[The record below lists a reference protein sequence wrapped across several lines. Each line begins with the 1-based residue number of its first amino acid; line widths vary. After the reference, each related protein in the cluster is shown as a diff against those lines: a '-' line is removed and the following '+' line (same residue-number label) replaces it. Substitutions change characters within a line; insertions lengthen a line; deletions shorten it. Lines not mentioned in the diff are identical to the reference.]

1 MMTMNLILAT
11 DAYKLTHHLQYP
23 QNINKLYSYGE
34 ARVGGKYPTISWFGL
49 SMILH
54 DYFQSQITTEM
65 IDEAE
70 KVAEETFGTK
80 AYFNRSVW
88 EKVRDLG
95 HFPVRIKALPE
106 GMEVPTG
113 TALFTI
119 ESTEDWFATSLNAL
133 EVVLMHVWY
142 PTTIATNSLYI
153 KKRLLPLVEKTGSVD
168 SLPLMVNDFGLRGA
182 TSLESGERGG
192 AAHLLHFRGSDNLAA
207 SNYFAKVYGQ
217 EGRALSIWATEHS
230 VATAY
235 GSGQGEFDYLNAQLD
250 RTPDDAPVSI
260 VIDSYDTF
268 NFVKHVV
275 GSPEMVKRIQER
287 EGRVVLRPDSGDP
300 ITMDLAVLDILAD
313 IFGTEVND
321 KGYKV
326 LRHNVGLIQ
335 GDGMKADTI
344 IKLYEA
350 LIDRGWST
358 DNLVVGSGGGL
369 LQEGFT
375 RDTERFAIKAA
386 YAHTSDGADLA
397 IKKQPKTD
405 PTKASKAGLLKVIV
419 DENGQL
425 QTVPQQTAGKDLLE
439 TVYENGQITAAPIAD
454 IFERAE
460 RHLKDNRQLGRVN
473 G

>member
-1 MMTMNLILAT
+1 MLMNLILAT

-34 ARVGGKYPTISWFGL
+34 ARVGGKYPTVSWFGM

-54 DYFQSQITTEM
+54 DYFQTKITTEM

-70 KVAEETFGTK
+70 KVSEETFGTK
-80 AYFNRSVW
+80 EYFNRSVW

-95 HFPVRIKALPE
+95 YFPVKVKALPE
-106 GMEVPTG
+106 GLEVPTG

-119 ESTEDWFATSLNAL
+119 ESTEEWFATSLNAL
-133 EVVLMHVWY
+133 EVMLMHVWY

-153 KKRLLPLVEKTGSVD
+153 KKRLLPLVEKTGTVEM
-168 SLPLMVNDFGLRGA
+168 LPLMVNDFGLRGA

-207 SNYFAKVYGQ
+207 SNYFAKVYGK

-230 VATAY
+230 VATSY

-250 RTPDDAPVSI
+250 RTPDDAPLSI

-268 NFVKHVV
+268 NFVRHVV
-275 GSPEMVKRIQER
+275 GSEQMVERIKNR

-300 ITMDLAVLDILAD
+300 ITMDLAVLDILAE
-313 IFGTEVND
+313 IFGTDVND

-326 LRHNVGLIQ
+326 LKHNVGLIQ
-335 GDGMKADTI
+335 GDGMKANTI

-350 LIDRGWST
+350 LIERGWST

-386 YAHTSDGADLA
+386 YAHTIEGEDLD

-419 DENGQL
+419 DSSGQL
-425 QTVPQQTAGKDLLE
+425 QTVPQHKEGKDLLQ
-439 TVYENGQITAAPIAD
+439 TVYENGVITPVSADDILKRAAEP
-454 IFERAE
+454 
-460 RHLKDNRQLGRVN
+460 LKEKNSLGREN

>member
-1 MMTMNLILAT
+1 MPMNLILAT

-34 ARVGGKYPTISWFGL
+34 ARVGGLYPTISWFGL

-54 DYFQSQITTEM
+54 DYFQTKVTTEM

-80 AYFNRSVW
+80 TYFNRPVW

-95 HFPVRIKALPE
+95 YFPVRIKALPE
-106 GMEVPTG
+106 GLEVPTG

-119 ESTEDWFATSLNAL
+119 ESTADWFATSLNAL
-133 EVVLMHVWY
+133 EVMLMHVWY

-153 KKRLLPLVEKTGSVD
+153 KKRLLPLVEKTGNVD
-168 SLPLMVNDFGLRGA
+168 LLPLMVNDFGLRGA
-182 TSLESGERGG
+182 TSLQSGQRGG

-207 SNYFAKVYGQ
+207 SNYFEQVYGRA
-217 EGRALSIWATEHS
+217 GRAQSIWATEHS

-268 NFVKHVV
+268 HFVREVV
-275 GSPEMVKRIQER
+275 GSAAMVDRIKKRP
-287 EGRVVLRPDSGDP
+287 GRVVLRPDSGDP

-313 IFGTEVND
+313 IFGTEVNE

-326 LRHNVGLIQ
+326 LKHNVGLIQ

-350 LIDRGWST
+350 LIEKGWST

-386 YAHTSDGADLA
+386 YAHTVDGEDLA

-405 PTKASKAGLLKVIV
+405 LTKASKAGLLKVIV
-419 DENGQL
+419 DDSGQL
-425 QTVPQQTAGKDLLE
+425 QTVPQSQPGKDLLQ
-439 TVYENGQITAAPIAD
+439 TVYEDGQIQTVAID
-454 IFERAE
+454 DVLERAE
-460 RHLKDNRQLGRVN
+460 RHLKEKANLGHVN

>member
-1 MMTMNLILAT
+1 MNLILAT

-34 ARVGGKYPTISWFGL
+34 ARVGGKFPTVSWFGI

-54 DYFQSQITTEM
+54 DYFKTPVTTEM

-106 GMEVPTG
+106 GLEVPTG

-133 EVVLMHVWY
+133 EVMLMHVWY

-153 KKRLLPLVEKTGSVD
+153 KKRLLPLVEKAGTTDV
-168 SLPLMVNDFGLRGA
+168 LPIMVNDFGLRGA
-182 TSLESGERGG
+182 TSLESGQRAG

-207 SNYFAKVYGQ
+207 STYFDQVYGIP
-217 EGRALSIWATEHS
+217 GRGQSIWATEHS

-235 GSGQGEFDYLNAQLD
+235 GSGQGECDYLNAQLD
-250 RTPDDAPVSI
+250 RTPDEVPVSI

-268 NFVKHVV
+268 NFVRHVV
-275 GSPEMVKRIQER
+275 GSEAMVERIKNR
-287 EGRVVLRPDSGDP
+287 PGRVVLRPDSGDP

-326 LRHNVGLIQ
+326 LKHNVGLIQ

-386 YAHTSDGADLA
+386 YAHTNEGEDLD

-405 PTKASKAGLLKVIV
+405 PTKASKSGLLKVIV
-419 DENGQL
+419 DDSGRL
-425 QTVPQQTAGKDLLE
+425 QTVPQGTPGKDLLE
-439 TVYENGQITAAPIAD
+439 TVYENGVITPVD
-454 IFERAE
+454 GQTVLDRANNN
-460 RHLKDNRQLGRVN
+460 LKEKDDLGRVN
-473 G
+473 S